1 MGNFVHRESESDG
14 RYWDLF
20 TMFTNTASV
29 RAFKI
34 SNFVIRSFVYC
45 LFYIS
50 LHN

>member
-1 MGNFVHRESESDG
+1 MGNFVHRESESNG
-14 RYWDLF
+14 RYWDL
-20 TMFTNTASV
+20 FTNTASV